1 MIDPAVLHF
10 LTALGIGL
18 LIGAERE
25 RRKGARSAAGIRT
38 FTLGALAGATGQTVG
53 GEILLAVTA
62 TIAAL
67 FCAVAYY
74 RQMAAPPEDTDGD
87 NSYGLTSEIALVL
100 TVLLGGLCL
109 EHPALAAGVGVTTAV
124 LLAARTPMHV
134 FVREV
139 LTTDEL
145 RDALIFAGATLVIL
159 PLLPDRA
166 MGPFGAFNPAKIWIV
181 VILVMAIGAV
191 GHIAIRLFG
200 AKYGLALAGFAGG
213 FISSTAT
220 IGAMG
225 QRARKAEANRGTAV
239 AGAVLS
245 TVATVVQMALVLAAT
260 SLPVLRQ
267 LAIPLA
273 CAGLA
278 ALAYGAI
285 FTIRALRDGR
295 EREEKPGRAFR
306 LTGALVFAGILA
318 VILFA
323 SAALQQIYGEAGVL
337 AAATLAGFADTH
349 APAISVA
356 SLQIEPK
363 AAAIPILAAFT
374 ANSLSKSVFAW
385 IGGGPAFALRV
396 IPGLAL
402 VAGAAWAGL
411 LIVV

>member
-1 MIDPAVLHF
+1 MIDPVIIHF
-10 LTALGIGL
+10 VTALGIGL

-25 RRKGARSAAGIRT
+25 RRKGARSVAGIRT
-38 FTLGALAGATGQTVG
+38 FTLAALAGATGQSVG
-53 GEILLAVTA
+53 GALLLAVTVA
-62 TIAAL
+62 AAAL
-67 FCAVAYY
+67 YCAVAYY
-74 RQMAAPPEDTDGD
+74 RQMHAPADEAEGD
-87 NSYGLTSEIALVL
+87 SSYGLTSEIALLL

-109 EHPALAAGVGVTTAV
+109 EHPGLAAGVGVTAAA

-134 FVREV
+134 FVRDV

-145 RDALIFAGATLVIL
+145 RDALIFAASTLVIL

-166 MGPFGAFNPAKIWIV
+166 MGPFAAFNPAKIWIV
-181 VILVMAIGAV
+181 VILVMAIGAI

-200 AKYGLALAGFAGG
+200 AKYGLVLAGFAGG

-225 QRARKAEANRGTAV
+225 QRARKAERDRSAAV

-245 TVATVVQMALVLAAT
+245 TVATVAQMTLVLAAT

-273 CAGLA
+273 FAGLA

-285 FTIRALRDGR
+285 FTLAALREAHDS
-295 EREEKPGRAFR
+295 EKQPGRAFR
-306 LTGALVFAGILA
+306 LSGALLFAGILA
-318 VILFA
+318 IVLFA
-323 SAALQQIYGEAGVL
+323 AAALQNLYGDAGVL
-337 AAATLAGFADTH
+337 AAALLAGFADTH

-356 SLQIEPK
+356 SLPLEPQ
-363 AAAIPILAAFT
+363 AATIPILAALT
-374 ANSLSKSVFAW
+374 TNSVSKAVFAW
-385 IGGGPAFALRV
+385 IGGGPGFALRL

-402 VAGAAWAGL
+402 VAAAAWAGL
-411 LIVV
+411 LVVV